1 MPVIAGEGRS
11 EGREEA
17 TSRAFARLT
26 LIYRNVRGLNA
37 LDSSAFFTLGL
48 YEL

>member
-26 LIYRNVRGLNA
+26 LIYVRGLNA